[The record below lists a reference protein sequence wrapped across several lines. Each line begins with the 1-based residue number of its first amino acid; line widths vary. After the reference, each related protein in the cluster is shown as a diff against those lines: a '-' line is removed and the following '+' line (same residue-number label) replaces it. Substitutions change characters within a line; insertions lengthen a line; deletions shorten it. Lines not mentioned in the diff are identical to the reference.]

1 MTFPVFPSF
10 DVGLAFAVASGF
22 GFGFVLERAGFG
34 RAQKL
39 VGQFYGYDLSVF
51 KVMFTAVVTAM
62 LALVVASALG
72 LTEFK
77 LVADHAASETLLV
90 PFAVGGFVVGAGFVM
105 SGYCPGTSWV
115 AMASG
120 KLDGLLT
127 VIGSVVGGVIWSEL
141 EWRPGFS
148 TFHDMTNRGSFYL
161 WQLLGLPDDA
171 GPAIVAAAVVA
182 MAAVCFVVAERV
194 ERHFA
199 QRADP
204 FAVGTPGGR
213 PRRFVLAGLSAA
225 GLAGLA
231 ALALPAGTRA
241 ISREV
246 AAISPEE
253 LARRVL
259 DEPWGLR
266 VLDLRPLADCAARR
280 IPGAEC
286 VPAED
291 LPKLALAEADP
302 GRDVVLVGA
311 ADLAAAP
318 PSAAG
323 FRGRLAVLRGGWG
336 AWEGWALTAPPPPA
350 PEANAAERE
359 AYRVRAGVHSALT
372 GMKAAPPPPPPV
384 AAPPAGGGGRKKG
397 GGCSG

>member
-1 MTFPVFPSF
+1 MTFPLLPSF

-62 LALVVASALG
+62 VALVVASALG

-77 LVADHAASETLLV
+77 LIADHAASETFLV
-90 PFAVGGFVVGAGFVM
+90 PFAIGGFLVGAGFVM

-120 KLDGLLT
+120 KIDGLFTVLGS
-127 VIGSVVGGVIWSEL
+127 VIGGLIWAEL

-148 TFHDMTNRGSFYL
+148 AFHGMTNLGSYYL

-171 GPAIVAAAVVA
+171 GPAILAAAVVA
-182 MAAVCFVVAERV
+182 MAAACFVLAEKV
-194 ERHFA
+194 EPIFA
-199 QRADP
+199 ARADP

-213 PRRFVLAGLSAA
+213 PRRLV
-225 GLAGLA
+225 LAGLA
-231 ALALPAGTRA
+231 AAGVVGLVGLALPSGTAARP
-241 ISREV
+241 RQV
-246 AAISPEE
+246 AAISPAD
-253 LARRVL
+253 LARRVFE
-259 DEPWGLR
+259 EPWGVR
-266 VLDLRPLADCAARR
+266 VLDLRPLEECAAKRV
-280 IPGAEC
+280 PGAEC
-286 VPAED
+286 VPEAD
-291 LPKLALAEADP
+291 LPKLALADADP
-302 GRDVVLVGA
+302 GREIVLVMA
-311 ADLAAAP
+311 KDLAAAP
-318 PSAAG
+318 PAAAG
-323 FRGRLAVLRGGWG
+323 FPGRLAVLLGGWS
-336 AWEGWALTAPPPPA
+336 AWEAWALTAPPLPA
-350 PEANAAERE
+350 ADASAGERD

-384 AAPPAGGGGRKKG
+384 AAPPAGGGRKKG